1 MQNLPSGS
9 KLSKLIKQCFK
20 APQGELFVGADFAS
34 LTLGEQY
41 RNMLC

>member
-20 APQGELFVGADFAS
+20 APQGELFVGADLAS
-34 LTLGEQY
+34 LEDRINAL
-41 RNMLC
+41 